1 MEVLLKPITV
11 EVRFV
16 NHIPRTA
23 DMQDMVDRID
33 QRIFEDTGVR
43 RAAIS
48 FDYNEWVRQLTRQMA
63 KAMGV
68 SADMLRSRR

>member
-1 MEVLLKPITV
+1 MKPITV
-11 EVRFV
+11 EVRITKRF
-16 NHIPRTA
+16 PRTA
-23 DMQDMVDRID
+23 DMQDMVERID

-48 FDYNEWVRQLTRQMA
+48 LNYDEWMRELTRQMA
-63 KAMGV
+63 KAIGV

>member
-1 MEVLLKPITV
+1 MGVLLKPITV
-11 EVRFV
+11 EVRIA
-16 NHIPRTA
+16 NRTPRTS

-43 RAAIS
+43 RAVIS
-48 FDYNEWVRQLTRQMA
+48 VDYNEWVRTLTRQMA

>member
-1 MEVLLKPITV
+1 
-11 EVRFV
+11 
-16 NHIPRTA
+16 
-23 DMQDMVDRID
+23 MQDMVERID

-48 FDYNEWVRQLTRQMA
+48 LNYDEWMRELTRQMA
-63 KAMGV
+63 KAIGV

>member
-1 MEVLLKPITV
+1 
-11 EVRFV
+11 
-16 NHIPRTA
+16 
-23 DMQDMVDRID
+23 MQDMVDRID

-43 RAAIS
+43 RAVIS
-48 FDYNEWVRQLTRQMA
+48 VDYNEWVRTLTRQMA